1 MATGCYWQNQ
11 KSQIR
16 NLKST
21 EMRPDNSCELAGRRL
36 SGQVRVIQGGQSIRL
51 ENRHLWP
58 IPYFMVGLLLTGG
71 IKSFGLKIKKA
82 CRRRFRKL
90 HHFEVFASKPQFQT
104 PESLVT
110 PKLYSSDSSR
120 QVKNEEIVTAP

>member
-1 MATGCYWQNQ
+1 MATGNWLLLTNQ

-36 SGQVRVIQGGQSIRL
+36 SGQVRESQGCQSKRL

-58 IPYFMVGLLLTGG
+58 IPYFMAVLLLTGE
-71 IKSFGLKIKKA
+71 IKSCGLKIKELAAAAFENCTTSKFLPRNSNFKHLKA
-82 CRRRFRKL
+82 W
-90 HHFEVFASKPQFQT
+90 
-104 PESLVT
+104 
-110 PKLYSSDSSR
+110 
-120 QVKNEEIVTAP
+120 